1 MDDNTRNILY
11 GFVVK
16 LKERLGKDLSKVI
29 LYGSYARGDF
39 NANSDVD
46 IMILV
51 KISED
56 KIEQIEESVFD
67 LAYEIEME
75 HDIYISPIIKNEEQF
90 EYWVDVLPFY
100 QNVQAEGVELNG

>member
-1 MDDNTRNILY
+1 MDDNIRNIIY
-11 GFVVK
+11 GFAVQ
-16 LKERLGKDLSKVI
+16 LKEMLGKDLSKVI

-51 KISED
+51 KTPED
-56 KIEQIEESVFD
+56 KLEKIEEIVFD
-67 LAYEIEME
+67 LAYDIEME
-75 HDIYISPIIKNEEQF
+75 HDVYISPIIKNEEQF

-100 QNVQAEGVELNG
+100 HNVKTEGVELNG